1 MYNQQWQQ
9 LLPYVDSVIVAD
21 RDFYVDA
28 ARKFMITVVDDETD
42 KWEQPFE
49 TVLEQSFAEQM
60 IKDPKDLIA
69 FFLHVASHQ
78 RCDVFWKRCP
88 VPMEQFTA
96 IQLDLIEEVY
106 NQRLVSIVAPTCY
119 DAFPI
124 VNAAYDVYKGFD
136 VAKRR
141 PLQTMFT
148 KVCDTGD
155 DQLNELHRLL
165 YSANPLEQTTF
176 NSYMRVWSLLL
187 SKPHVVE
194 MIEQYE
200 NT

>member
-1 MYNQQWQQ
+1 MYNEQWLQ
-9 LLPYVDSVIVAD
+9 LLPYVDSVIIAD
-21 RDFYVDA
+21 REFYLDA
-28 ARKFMITVVDDETD
+28 ARKFTVTVVEDETD
-42 KWEQPFE
+42 KREQPFE

-106 NQRLVSIVAPTCY
+106 NQRLVSTVAPTYY
-119 DAFPI
+119 DAFPK

-148 KVCDTGD
+148 TQCQTGMVEL
-155 DQLNELHRLL
+155 DQLHTML
-165 YSANPLEQTTF
+165 YSLDPLNHHTFTT
-176 NSYMRVWSLLL
+176 YMVMWQFLLKDSRVSTL
-187 SKPHVVE
+187 
-194 MIEQYE
+194 IEQYE
-200 NT
+200 S